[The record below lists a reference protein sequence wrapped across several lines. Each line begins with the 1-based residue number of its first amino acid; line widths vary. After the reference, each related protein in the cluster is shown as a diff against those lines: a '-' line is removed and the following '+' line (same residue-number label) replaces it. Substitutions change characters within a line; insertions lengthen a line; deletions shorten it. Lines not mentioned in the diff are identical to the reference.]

1 MRKDSFMPVC
11 RPRATAPTRHTGF
24 GAAEKNKES

>member
-1 MRKDSFMPVC
+1 MRKGSFMPVC
-11 RPRATAPTRHTGF
+11 RPRAIAPTRCTGF